1 MEATV
6 PTPGIDDSIP
16 SPAARPAPTRS
27 PVANLPT
34 ASAPDMIAPRP
45 GILFATNLPP
55 TLAIPFVAAF
65 LPTVFMI
72 FFCAVLV
79 CVASLL
85 AMSFL
90 TFFTAGVFADP
101 AFGNNFLFLTPVTSP
116 VMFGFVPVRLT
127 VLVPVFGPGP
137 KNKIESNVTAD
148 PSQEPNLI
156 KNLLIEQIEKPVRWR
171 ESVLNMINNGNQKFI

>member
-85 AMSFL
+85 AIPLL

-101 AFGNNFLFLTPVTSP
+101 AFGNRFLVFFFIVSP
-116 VMFGFVPVRLT
+116 VIFGLEPLRFCVT
-127 VLVPVFGPGP
+127 FTFGLFYPY
-137 KNKIESNVTAD
+137 
-148 PSQEPNLI
+148 I
-156 KNLLIEQIEKPVRWR
+156 KSSPLRDLPD
-171 ESVLNMINNGNQKFI
+171 FILAIISL

>member
-16 SPAARPAPTRS
+16 SPAARPAPTTS

-45 GILFATNLPP
+45 GILFAPNLRAVLP
-55 TLAIPFVAAF
+55 IPLVAAF
-65 LPTVFMI
+65 LAAVFMS

-79 CVASLL
+79 CVVSLL
-85 AMSFL
+85 AISLL

-101 AFGNNFLFLTPVTSP
+101 AFGNRFLLLFFRVSQVIFGLEPVRFYVTFTFGLFLLK
-116 VMFGFVPVRLT
+116 LT
-127 VLVPVFGPGP
+127 VPDSSP
-137 KNKIESNVTAD
+137 
-148 PSQEPNLI
+148 
-156 KNLLIEQIEKPVRWR
+156 
-171 ESVLNMINNGNQKFI
+171 

>member
-16 SPAARPAPTRS
+16 SPAARPAPTTS

-65 LPTVFMI
+65 LASGFMS

-85 AMSFL
+85 AIPLL

-101 AFGNNFLFLTPVTSP
+101 AFGNKFLLLFFRVSPVIFGLESERFFVTFTFGLFL
-116 VMFGFVPVRLT
+116 L
-127 VLVPVFGPGP
+127 
-137 KNKIESNVTAD
+137 
-148 PSQEPNLI
+148 
-156 KNLLIEQIEKPVRWR
+156 
-171 ESVLNMINNGNQKFI
+171 

>member
-45 GILFATNLPP
+45 GILFAINLPP

-79 CVASLL
+79 CVTSLL

-101 AFGNNFLFLTPVTSP
+101 AFGNRFLLLFFRVSPVIFGLEPVRFFVTFTYGLFLLKLNVPDSSP
-116 VMFGFVPVRLT
+116 KPLFILAI
-127 VLVPVFGPGP
+127 LSLYSGP
-137 KNKIESNVTAD
+137 ILSIST
-148 PSQEPNLI
+148 I
-156 KNLLIEQIEKPVRWR
+156 
-171 ESVLNMINNGNQKFI
+171 

>member
-6 PTPGIDDSIP
+6 PTPGIDDNIP

-45 GILFATNLPP
+45 GTLFAPNLRAVLP
-55 TLAIPFVAAF
+55 IPLVAAF
-65 LPTVFMI
+65 LAAVFMS

-85 AMSFL
+85 VIPLL
-90 TFFTAGVFADP
+90 TFFTQLIFCFFFAKC
-101 AFGNNFLFLTPVTSP
+101 NFICIF
-116 VMFGFVPVRLT
+116 
-127 VLVPVFGPGP
+127 
-137 KNKIESNVTAD
+137 
-148 PSQEPNLI
+148 
-156 KNLLIEQIEKPVRWR
+156 
-171 ESVLNMINNGNQKFI
+171 FIVNFFIF